1 MKSRKEDLR
10 EVYVWEVPVRLYH
23 WLNALCIVVLCI
35 TGFIIANPPGLLSQ
49 TEASYSYWFGNVRFV
64 HFAAAFLFLFNF
76 AFRIYWGFATKN
88 RYAKW
93 DNYIPLRKAQ
103 WRDLLRV
110 IKTDV
115 LMVRNAPDPS
125 IGHNTAASL
134 SYFMLFLAFLAQCL
148 TGFALYSQTSTAA
161 FLPKLFTWILPLLG
175 GEMNVRI
182 IHHLLMWFFIIFA
195 VVHVYIVLY
204 HDYIERHSLLSSM
217 IGGWKDIPEPIAA
230 AEEKAEQEEH
240 EQKQQTPRRAPTH

>member
-10 EVYVWEVPVRLYH
+10 EVYVWELPVRLYH
-23 WLNALCIVVLCI
+23 WLNALCIVILCV
-35 TGFIIANPPGLLSQ
+35 TGFIIASPPGILSQ
-49 TEASYSYWFGNVRFV
+49 TEASFGYWFGTVRFI
-64 HFAAAFLFLFNF
+64 HFVAAFVFLFNF
-76 AFRIYWGFATKN
+76 AFRIYWGFVGN

-93 DNYIPLRKAQ
+93 DNYIPLRRAQ
-103 WRDLLRV
+103 WSDVWRV

-115 LMVRNAPDPS
+115 LMIRNAPDPS
-125 IGHNTAASL
+125 IGHNTVASL
-134 SYFMLFLAFLAQCL
+134 SYFLLFLAFLAQCL
-148 TGFALYSQTSTAA
+148 TGFALYSQTSTVA

-182 IHHLLMWFFIIFA
+182 IHHLLMWFFIIFS

-217 IGGWKDIPEPIAA
+217 IGGWKDIPENIAA
-230 AEEKAEQEEH
+230 AEEKAEQEE
-240 EQKQQTPRRAPTH
+240 EQARKQRHVARQKAS